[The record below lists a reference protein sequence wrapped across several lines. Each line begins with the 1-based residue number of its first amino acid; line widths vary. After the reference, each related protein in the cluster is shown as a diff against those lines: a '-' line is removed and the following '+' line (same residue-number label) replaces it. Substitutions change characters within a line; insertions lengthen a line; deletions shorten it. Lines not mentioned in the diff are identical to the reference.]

1 MCFEL
6 LLGLELFGVFSP
18 NEIMHFL
25 GFFGM
30 NRLIGWLTRRSSGWM
45 QEHPTLVSEEQVDR
59 LVCRSSGRMQYP
71 TLVNEEPIDR
81 LVD

>member
-25 GFFGM
+25 GFF
-30 NRLIGWLTRRSSGWM
+30 WD
-45 QEHPTLVSEEQVDR
+45 EPVDR
-59 LVCRSSGRMQYP
+59 LVDWK
-71 TLVNEEPIDR
+71 VIR
-81 LVD
+81 LDAGASNLGQ